1 MTKIIEIKNLSK
13 KYNINNKAGYITI
26 RDFFSEFISNPIGL
40 IKEGFNKKNND
51 FWALKNISFSVNRG
65 DIVGVIGVN
74 GAGKSTLLKIL
85 SKITQP
91 TEGRIS
97 IRGRVASL
105 LEIGTGFHPELTG
118 RENIYLNGTILGMT
132 KERIEE
138 KFNQIVQFS
147 GIDKF
152 LDVPVKRYSSGMY
165 VRLAFSVAAHVD
177 PDILLID
184 EVLAVGDY
192 EFQKKCLGKMDEVTK
207 NNSRTIMFV
216 SHNMEAIQSLCNKC
230 ILLEGGEIKEFGKT
244 DVVVDKYLNYKEN
257 YFIKESIADNR
268 HIKGFK
274 NIFVDQVYFTNL
286 ENKECAEFCIK
297 ERFNINLRIKNN
309 SGKNNKINFFILI
322 CDSGGR
328 VVLSSFQKDLV
339 EDNFFYTENLN
350 EVIIEINPNIFLPGK
365 FYVSAGI
372 LDEHNNFE
380 DWVEMVNAFTIL
392 KKNKIGK
399 KFDGRLG
406 VVSINLKWKK
416 K

>member
-230 ILLEGGEIKEFGKT
+230 ILLEGGDIKE
-244 DVVVDKYLNYKEN
+244 
-257 YFIKESIADNR
+257 
-268 HIKGFK
+268 FK